1 MLNLASYDSAY
12 ACLLCVEALAMNDQV
27 EKGDA
32 YISIH
37 VDLMD
42 HAGGLTENAA
52 ETFNCLLIALQAHE
66 YHSTILVVSHDFER
80 VCTRHDRCDRMIDDL
95 ESVLEAST
103 LEAEQRELR
112 MEGRD
117 LLV

>member
-1 MLNLASYDSAY
+1 MD
-12 ACLLCVEALAMNDQV
+12 DQV
-27 EKGDA
+27 EKRDA

-37 VDLMD
+37 VDLVD

-52 ETFNCLLIALQAHE
+52 ETFNRFLIALQAHE
-66 YHSTILVVSHDFER
+66 YHSTILVVSHDFKR
-80 VCTRHDRCDRMIDDL
+80 VCTRHDRRDRMVNYL

-103 LEAEQRELR
+103 LEAEQRKLR

>member
-1 MLNLASYDSAY
+1 
-12 ACLLCVEALAMNDQV
+12 MNDQV
-27 EKGDA
+27 EKRDA

-37 VDLMD
+37 VDLVD
-42 HAGGLTENAA
+42 HASGLTENAA
-52 ETFNCLLIALQAHE
+52 ETFNRFLIALQAHE
-66 YHSTILVVSHDFER
+66 YHSSILVVSHDFKR
-80 VCTRHDRCDRMIDDL
+80 VCTRHDRRDWMVDDL

-103 LEAEQRELR
+103 LEAEQRKLR

>member
-1 MLNLASYDSAY
+1 
-12 ACLLCVEALAMNDQV
+12 MNDQV
-27 EKGDA
+27 EKRDA

-37 VDLMD
+37 VDLVE
-42 HAGGLTENAA
+42 HSGGLTENAA
-52 ETFNCLLIALQAHE
+52 ETFNRFFIALQAHE

-80 VCTRHDRCDRMIDDL
+80 VCTRHDRRDRMVDDL

-112 MEGRD
+112 VEGRD